1 MRRMVYGLIVLA
13 LILAAC
19 GEKEPT
25 ATAPPPPTVT
35 VTAAPIAPPP
45 PTEEP
50 VAEAPI
56 YLAIIWHQHQPVY
69 FKDPATNI
77 YDKPWVRNHAA
88 KDYVDMAAILKGYPD
103 VHVTFNL
110 TPSLIRQIDD
120 LLAGAK
126 DLPWVMT
133 EKPADQ
139 LSDEDKAYIVQRF
152 FDTNPKIIAR
162 FPRYQ
167 ELADARLSTPEETA
181 VTWSESDFRDLQ
193 VLFNLAWTDPDWL
206 AEEPLEALVDKER
219 DYSEADKQVV
229 LGEHLRLVGEVIL
242 VHKELQEAG
251 QIEVTMTPY
260 AHPILPLI
268 VDTNQAQQAM
278 PSANLPVPPF
288 RFGNDALAHLEKGVD
303 LYRDHFGI
311 DPRGMWPGEG
321 SVAQIIVNM
330 VSRAGIQW
338 MASDEGVLAKSLG
351 MDGFTRGADDLVVDL
366 DKMYRPYYVVG
377 GDNVPVAMVFR
388 DVVISDKVG
397 FTYSGLPG
405 KVAAAD
411 LVKRVHDIRD
421 GLIAS
426 GAKGPHLVTVIL
438 DGENAW
444 EYYENDGKEFLHTLY
459 QKLSEDALI
468 KTVTPSE
475 FLALA
480 PDQPTIE
487 DLWAGSWISHDFST
501 WIGEDE
507 ENLAWSYLYRTRD
520 MAQKYV
526 SGMRQIDEETLAT
539 AMDQMYIA
547 EGSDWF
553 WWYGA
558 DQNSGQDETFDAA
571 FRNTLKQVY
580 VILGEEPPTFLDVPV
595 IPLQAQSPDQSAT
608 DLIAPTIDGE
618 ISAGEWDAAGCYLF
632 SGGVMAS
639 ADDVLES
646 FCFGFDAQN
655 LYLRVDARQSWGEL
669 GDAVIGLYML
679 PPGGGNANPF
689 SRFGWGE
696 TLLGFGATRLAEV
709 VLSGGAVE
717 DATLSA
723 ADGEGAWLD
732 PQALEN
738 VALGS
743 TDSTV
748 LELAIPFEVLGE
760 LDTGD
765 RISMRAL
772 FSQGAADAAR
782 DLTMLPN
789 AGPAQVAVPD
799 LGLTTL
805 VLEITDPEGDDHGPG
820 SYTYATDAVHQPGA
834 YDMTSFSVGYDE
846 ENIVFKFTVAGPV
859 ENVWGSPNGLSVQTF
874 DVYVDQDGPANG
886 SRLMLPGRNVA
897 FSADYAW
904 DFAVWIEGWTPG
916 VYVVGDD
923 GLPTQA
929 DAELVIIAD
938 PGQSKVTVR
947 VPKSVLGDDPENWA
961 YAATLAGQEGF
972 PAGGVWRIRDV
983 NPNAE
988 QWRFGGAPDDTNHTR
1003 LLDIA
1008 WPADVTPTQ
1017 EEMLNTYPASD
1028 ADPQTLGP
1036 DDFAQIEMFAAQ

>member
-1 MRRMVYGLIVLA
+1 MRRMIYGLIVLA

-25 ATAPPPPTVT
+25 ATAPPPPTAT
-35 VTAAPIAPPP
+35 VTAAPVAPPP

-103 VHVTFNL
+103 VHATFNL

-139 LSDEDKAYIVQRF
+139 LSDEDKVYIVQRF

-167 ELADARLSTPEETA
+167 ELADARLSTLEETA
-181 VTWSESDFRDLQ
+181 ASWSESDFRDLQ

-206 AEEPLEALVDKER
+206 AQEPLEALVDKER
-219 DYSEADKQVV
+219 DYDEADKQVV
-229 LGEHLRLVGEVIL
+229 LDEHLRLVGEVIP

-268 VDTNQAQQAM
+268 IDTNQAQQAM

-288 RFGNDALAHLEKGVD
+288 RFGNDALAHLDKGVD

-351 MDGFTRGADDLVVDL
+351 MDGFTRAADDLVVDL

-377 GDNVPVAMVFR
+377 GDGVPVAMVFR

-397 FTYSGLPG
+397 FTYSGVPG

-426 GAKGPHLVTVIL
+426 GAQGPHLVTVIL

-459 QKLSEDALI
+459 QKLSEDVLI
-468 KTVTPSE
+468 ETVTPSE

-526 SGMRQIDEETLAT
+526 SGMRQIDEETLAK

-580 VILGEEPPTFLDVPV
+580 LILGEEPPTFLDVPV

-608 DLIAPTIDGE
+608 DLIAPSIDGE

-632 SGGVMAS
+632 SGGAMVS

-655 LYLRVDARQSWGEL
+655 VYLRVDARQSWGEL
-669 GDAVIGLYML
+669 GDAVLGLYLL

-709 VLSGGAVE
+709 VLSDGAVQ

-732 PQALEN
+732 PQTLEN
-738 VALGS
+738 AAAGS
-743 TDSTV
+743 ADSTV
-748 LELAIPFEVLGE
+748 LELAIPFEMLGE

-772 FSQGAADAAR
+772 FSQGTADAAR

-820 SYTYATDAVHQPGA
+820 SYAYATDAVHQPGA
-834 YDMTSFSVGYDE
+834 YDLTSFSAGYDE

-897 FSADYAW
+897 FTADYAW
-904 DFAVWIEGWTPG
+904 DFAVWIEGWTSG

-923 GLPTQA
+923 GLPTQV

-961 YAATLAGQEGF
+961 YAATLAGQEGY

-983 NPNAE
+983 NPSAE

-1008 WPADVTPTQ
+1008 WPADATPTQ
-1017 EEMLNTYPASD
+1017 EEMLSTYPASD